1 MNTQD
6 VMQRLIRY
14 NVGIQANKR
23 LLMNHF
29 HKCKTMTVT
38 ITRKVFIDNYISGP
52 GQKITNQKLVHET
65 LNKEHMEIQN
75 SEEDTDSRDRK
86 LVC

>member
-52 GQKITNQKLVHET
+52 GQKSTNKKLVHET
-65 LNKEHMEIQN
+65 EQRAQGNTELRRRH
-75 SEEDTDSRDRK
+75 SRDIK
-86 LVC
+86 YLS